1 MKRELGIVMSV
12 MKNAEKGYQG
22 KSSRMVL
29 QNLKEDLVKNIFWTA
44 LKGMSKKG
52 LFIIEKA

>member
-1 MKRELGIVMSV
+1 
-12 MKNAEKGYQG
+12 
-22 KSSRMVL
+22 MVL
-29 QNLKEDLVKNIFWTA
+29 QNLQEDLVKNIFWTA